1 MKLNKRTLIII
12 VVLIIVA
19 ANSFYIL
26 DERHQSII
34 TRFGEPVGGATT
46 QAGLHIK
53 IPILDKVHFFEKRIL
68 EWDGDPKQIPTSD
81 KRYIWLDTF
90 SRWQINNPLRFYQ
103 TVRNETFAHGRLDDI
118 ISGTTRDIV
127 SSNTLIEIVRNS
139 NREMTFTDEYKD
151 SSTGI
156 GSTERAIESGRSKIA
171 DQIFNTSK
179 ELCAEY
185 GIKLIDVKIK
195 RINYVQEVRQKVYER
210 MISERLKIAAK
221 YRSEGQGNSAEI
233 LGQMKRELD
242 RIESEAYETAQE
254 IIGRADAQAIKI
266 YANAYNRDPG
276 FYEFLKTLETYENT
290 IDKKNTLIM
299 TTDSDYFKYI
309 KDSSGN

>member
-1 MKLNKRTLIII
+1 M
-12 VVLIIVA
+12 
-19 ANSFYIL
+19 
-26 DERHQSII
+26 
-34 TRFGEPVGGATT
+34 
-46 QAGLHIK
+46 
-53 IPILDKVHFFEKRIL
+53 
-68 EWDGDPKQIPTSD
+68 
-81 KRYIWLDTF
+81 
-90 SRWQINNPLRFYQ
+90 
-103 TVRNETFAHGRLDDI
+103 
-118 ISGTTRDIV
+118 
-127 SSNTLIEIVRNS
+127 
-139 NREMTFTDEYKD
+139 FTDEYKD

-210 MISERLKIAAK
+210 MISERQKIAAK

-254 IIGRADAQAIKI
+254 IIGRADAEAIRI
-266 YANAYNRDPG
+266 YAKAYNRDPG